1 MVQAVLDERR
11 PWACGC
17 GWILLFLMHA
27 LEPRGCHEVPGMLVF
42 DAAAFGFLALV
53 NTGGAQMA
61 ARRFAK
67 RPVLPVARINR

>member
-1 MVQAVLDERR
+1 
-11 PWACGC
+11 
-17 GWILLFLMHA
+17 MHA

-53 NTGGAQMA
+53 NTGGAQIA